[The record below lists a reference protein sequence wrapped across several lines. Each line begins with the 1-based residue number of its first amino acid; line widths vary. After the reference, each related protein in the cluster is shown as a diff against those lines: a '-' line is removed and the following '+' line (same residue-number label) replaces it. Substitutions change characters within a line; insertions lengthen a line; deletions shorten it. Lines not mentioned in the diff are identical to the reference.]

1 MVRKQS
7 KKAINLANISWNDRP
22 QAGDVFI
29 SSFRTSIGGQGSEE
43 RYLTV
48 RQRGRFSLR
57 QAITNDYNNKSKE
70 KQVKESVP
78 TGSQNWLFLAR
89 KVVKKILRKKVRE
102 DREEKINVG
111 MSTSALTVTSQPCN
125 YLRNSRQRP
134 SLGHHLSPQTQGT
147 DVSCKPLPW
156 VTVEGT
162 RLPSAGSP
170 PIPLGKRVKFIED
183 LFSFSLLTSF
193 SLGGDHPP
201 EETTVNLKKEVQGAF
216 VSVSSCGF
224 QPLNSGNSLE

>member
-134 SLGHHLSPQTQGT
+134 SLGHHLSPRTQGT
-147 DVSCKPLPW
+147 DVSCA
-156 VTVEGT
+156 
-162 RLPSAGSP
+162 S
-170 PIPLGKRVKFIED
+170 
-183 LFSFSLLTSF
+183 
-193 SLGGDHPP
+193 SLGH
-201 EETTVNLKKEVQGAF
+201 
-216 VSVSSCGF
+216 CRRY
-224 QPLNSGNSLE
+224 